1 MTMFKVNI
9 IDFRALTAITLFLL
23 ALLFSLPNLLIAILL
38 MILISAL
45 LELIKLLAE
54 WQIKKPSPQN
64 TKAFPMQSSLQK

>member
-1 MTMFKVNI
+1 MFKV

-45 LELIKLLAE
+45 LEM
-54 WQIKKPSPQN
+54 QFKKPSPLN
-64 TKAFPMQSSLQK
+64 TKASLMQNSLPK

>member
-1 MTMFKVNI
+1 MFKVMT

-54 WQIKKPSPQN
+54 WQFKKTSPQN
-64 TKAFPMQSSLQK
+64 TKAFPMQSSLPK

>member
-1 MTMFKVNI
+1 MFKVMT

-64 TKAFPMQSSLQK
+64 TKASLMQSSLPK